1 MKFSLLNMKS
11 FNIIILFIVYFLSLT
26 LVKAESFKPLQ
37 VLKVPKSRSSFDI
50 SHDYHITLLNMALV
64 EAAKGRPV
72 PKLEVM
78 TSRMSQGRAMA
89 ELVKGEML
97 DIYWL
102 GSDIATDKKL
112 RAIRVPTTRGL
123 IGFRK
128 FIIHH
133 SAIDDFD
140 DVNSVADLRQFIACQ
155 GSHWPDTQVLKAS
168 NLPVITS
175 TIYENLFKML
185 DAKRCD
191 YFPRAY
197 HDIDNELLSINQQYP
212 DLIKYR
218 GILLHYPFAV
228 YFYTNKANEALAN
241 WIEEGLEQLADKGAI
256 QSFMEKHP
264 LTAAIFPLTNE
275 SHDVYIPLKNSL
287 FTQSDN
293 YSEQRLWV
301 QPKDFGINPADFDK
315 INKGN

>member
-11 FNIIILFIVYFLSLT
+11 FNIIILLIVYFLSLT

-123 IGFRK
+123 IGFLFYFEYRPTVSGESP
-128 FIIHH
+128 FQI
-133 SAIDDFD
+133 SAF
-140 DVNSVADLRQFIACQ
+140 
-155 GSHWPDTQVLKAS
+155 
-168 NLPVITS
+168 
-175 TIYENLFKML
+175 
-185 DAKRCD
+185 
-191 YFPRAY
+191 
-197 HDIDNELLSINQQYP
+197 LLS
-212 DLIKYR
+212 
-218 GILLHYPFAV
+218 
-228 YFYTNKANEALAN
+228 YFHRP
-241 WIEEGLEQLADKGAI
+241 
-256 QSFMEKHP
+256 S
-264 LTAAIFPLTNE
+264 
-275 SHDVYIPLKNSL
+275 
-287 FTQSDN
+287 
-293 YSEQRLWV
+293 
-301 QPKDFGINPADFDK
+301 
-315 INKGN
+315 